1 MYNVQSLMYYEVTY
15 LYFLYLI
22 KLTIFTYT
30 LEIEVLF
37 FGQVWYDALDEL
49 NYTLPDGD
57 FNQRWGLQFWPSKIE
72 KLVEKVEKTLAAD
85 NERYQREMEEEQMT
99 FLVTLENLETSVSAF
114 ARYTDLN
121 QVGKIKEIFHSQ
133 DGTACP

>member
-1 MYNVQSLMYYEVTY
+1 MKSHIYI
-15 LYFLYLI
+15 FCILI
-22 KLTIFTYT
+22 KLTVFHIHSV
-30 LEIEVLF
+30 EIELLF
-37 FGQVWYDALDEL
+37 IGQVWYDALDEL

-72 KLVEKVEKTLAAD
+72 KLVEKIEKTLAAD

-99 FLVTLENLETSVSAF
+99 FLVTLENLETTVSAF

-121 QVGKIKEIFHSQ
+121 QVGKFKEIFQSE
-133 DGTACP
+133 DGIACP